1 MPTPTDPGATSPTSH
16 RDLFAVGFCLV
27 FPTIVTLAYFVW
39 FADQADALK
48 VAYGVGKVIQFGF
61 PVLFAWFFVHD
72 RIGWPK
78 RDKRGVKHGLIFGA
92 VIAAAGLAIYV
103 WILKPSGALDSAA
116 SQIEAKVAGFGI
128 TNAAAYFALAA
139 FYSVAHSGLEEYY
152 WRWFVFGQL
161 RSRTLRVV
169 AIFISSVGFMAHHVV
184 VLGIF
189 FGWSS
194 PLTYLFSVAVA
205 IGGAVWAW
213 LYDDSD
219 SLLAPW
225 ISHAI
230 VDAGI
235 FAIGYDV
242 IRSSLA

>member
-1 MPTPTDPGATSPTSH
+1 
-16 RDLFAVGFCLV
+16 LAVGFCLV

-39 FADQADALK
+39 LADRADTLK
-48 VAYGVGKVIQFGF
+48 VAYGVGKLIQFGF
-61 PVLFAWFFVHD
+61 PVAFAWFFLRD
-72 RIGWPK
+72 RIGWPTGD
-78 RDKRGVKHGLIFGA
+78 RRGVSRGLIFGA
-92 VIAAAGLAIYV
+92 VIVALGLAIYA
-103 WILKPSGALDSAA
+103 WLLKPNGALDAA
-116 SQIEAKVAGFGI
+116 AGQIEAKVAGFGI
-128 TNAAAYFALAA
+128 TSAAAYFLLAA

-161 RSRTLRVV
+161 RRQTSRVV
-169 AIFISSVGFMAHHVV
+169 AIVISSIGFMAHHVV
-184 VLGIF
+184 VLGVF

-194 PLTYLFSVAVA
+194 PLTYLFSVAIA

-219 SLLAPW
+219 SVLAPW
-225 ISHAI
+225 ISHAL